1 MIEIHFVVRSARDD
15 VGATLLATTITGYK
29 YSYLSTH
36 PLPFLELIVFNLY
49 IRDTPSH
56 LGALPRSLKKETNK
70 VTTILLLCGVRC
82 L

>member
-36 PLPFLELIVFNLY
+36 SLPFLELIVFDL
-49 IRDTPSH
+49 
-56 LGALPRSLKKETNK
+56 
-70 VTTILLLCGVRC
+70 
-82 L
+82 